1 MPTLNVSFWQ
11 FSLPIEKLHNY
22 TFSRPVTV
30 HTDHKPLESIFVKPI
45 SLAPARLQRMLL
57 YLTKYDITVK
67 YVGAKSVLLADTL
80 SRLVKP
86 RADKEIPGLDV
97 NIAGIMKIKLI
108 YLKSLCEETKS
119 DETLVTLK
127 DHIITGWPNS
137 MQDLPVMLHPYWC
150 FQDELTV
157 LDGVIIKGN
166 QVIVPAS
173 MRPETLEHLYDAH
186 QGLTST
192 LQRAHQTVYWPKMQD
207 DITELINQCTE
218 CQVHAKKKP
227 RVPEQQIQAS
237 RLAQILGADL
247 IKLNRQVGL
256 VIIDFFSGYLTYDPL
271 DGEGANLV
279 IEALNK
285 NFQKFRLVEEIITD
299 NGPCF

>member
-1 MPTLNVSFWQ
+1 MQKEFNEIKKAVARVTRLNHYDPKEPVVVETNA
-11 FSLPIEKLHNY
+11 SLKGLGTVLLQNGKPVKFLSKALTATETGYANIEHELLAVLFAIEKLHNY
-22 TFSRPVTV
+22 TFGRPVTI

-57 YLTKYDITVK
+57 HLAKYDITVK
-67 YVGAKSVLLADTL
+67 YIGAKSVLLADTL

-86 RADKEIPGLDV
+86 GVDKEIPGLDV
-97 NIAGIMKIKLI
+97 NIAGIMKIKSI
-108 YLKSLCEETKS
+108 HLKSLCEETKS

-157 LDGVIIKGN
+157 LDGLIMKGN
-166 QVIVPAS
+166 RVIVPAS
-173 MRPETLEHLYDAH
+173 MRPETLECLHDAH

-192 LQRAHQTVYWPKMQD
+192 LQRAHRTVYWPKMQD

-227 RVPEQQIQAS
+227 RVPE
-237 RLAQILGADL
+237 
-247 IKLNRQVGL
+247 
-256 VIIDFFSGYLTYDPL
+256 
-271 DGEGANLV
+271 
-279 IEALNK
+279 
-285 NFQKFRLVEEIITD
+285 
-299 NGPCF
+299 